1 MVLIFSAPCSA
12 TSVSNRE
19 NRSFSRFTSSLADI
33 FREMSV
39 KPARSANR
47 TDTQSWLSARG
58 FSCAF
63 SLAAT
68 AVQWGLEELLLL
80 SPMLH
85 TTSVYL
91 GGTLLVSAG
100 IYQLTPLKHAC
111 LRHCR
116 SPLHFLA
123 SHWRKG
129 RWGAFRMGL
138 EHGLF
143 CLGCCWVLM
152 LLLFYGGVMSLW
164 WIGGLAL
171 YVLVEKLLPLGHALG
186 QYAGGLLIVLGL
198 WVLVS

>member
-1 MVLIFSAPCSA
+1 MLAADVSKRTPLTMMLPSAAPTILIYAGITRRKAAASQGSGAALVFA
-12 TSVSNRE
+12 TAY
-19 NRSFSRFTSSLADI
+19 LIA
-33 FREMSV
+33 
-39 KPARSANR
+39 
-47 TDTQSWLSARG
+47 WG
-58 FSCAF
+58 AF

-68 AVQWGLEELLLL
+68 SVQWGLEGLLLL

-91 GGTLLVSAG
+91 GGALLVAAG
-100 IYQLTPLKHAC
+100 VYQLTPLKHAC

-186 QYAGGLLIVLGL
+186 QYAGGLLIVWGL